1 MKHCMTFSM
10 DNKNIVD
17 VTNSP
22 KDWEDFWNSF
32 NDYYNEDDRANYLVR
47 MYDQFTM
54 MQVTKTMPTTPKTSK
69 GIKSQQNRVLNWARK
84 TYPNN
89 IRYEVEPVPIR

>member
-1 MKHCMTFSM
+1 M

-32 NDYYNEDDRANYLVR
+32 NDHYNEDDRANASGSDVR
-47 MYDQFTM
+47 PVHNDA
-54 MQVTKTMPTTPKTSK
+54 SDE
-69 GIKSQQNRVLNWARK
+69 
-84 TYPNN
+84 NN
-89 IRYEVEPVPIR
+89 AHNSEDI

>member
-1 MKHCMTFSM
+1 M

-32 NDYYNEDDRANYLVR
+32 NDYYNEDDRANLSRSDLRSVHN
-47 MYDQFTM
+47 DA
-54 MQVTKTMPTTPKTSK
+54 SSEDNAHNSEDIE
-69 GIKSQQNRVLNWARK
+69 GD
-84 TYPNN
+84 
-89 IRYEVEPVPIR
+89 

>member
-1 MKHCMTFSM
+1 M

-32 NDYYNEDDRANYLVR
+32 NDYNEDDRANLSRSDLRSVHN
-47 MYDQFTM
+47 DASSEDNANN
-54 MQVTKTMPTTPKTSK
+54 SK
-69 GIKSQQNRVLNWARK
+69 DIEGD
-84 TYPNN
+84 
-89 IRYEVEPVPIR
+89 

>member
-1 MKHCMTFSM
+1 MRHSLISSM

-32 NDYYNEDDRANYLVR
+32 NNHNENDRTNLSGSDVR
-47 MYDQFTM
+47 SVHNDA
-54 MQVTKTMPTTPKTSK
+54 S
-69 GIKSQQNRVLNWARK
+69 GEDNAHNSEDI
-84 TYPNN
+84 
-89 IRYEVEPVPIR
+89 

>member
-32 NDYYNEDDRANYLVR
+32 NDYYNEDDRANLSGSDLR
-47 MYDQFTM
+47 
-54 MQVTKTMPTTPKTSK
+54 
-69 GIKSQQNRVLNWARK
+69 
-84 TYPNN
+84 
-89 IRYEVEPVPIR
+89 PVHNDASNEDNAHNSEDI

>member
-1 MKHCMTFSM
+1 MRHSLISSM

-32 NDYYNEDDRANYLVR
+32 NNHNENDRTNL
-47 MYDQFTM
+47 
-54 MQVTKTMPTTPKTSK
+54 SGS
-69 GIKSQQNRVLNWARK
+69 GIRSVHNDASDEDNAH
-84 TYPNN
+84 NSED
-89 IRYEVEPVPIR
+89 I

>member
-32 NDYYNEDDRANYLVR
+32 NDYYNEDDRANLSGSDVR
-47 MYDQFTM
+47 
-54 MQVTKTMPTTPKTSK
+54 
-69 GIKSQQNRVLNWARK
+69 
-84 TYPNN
+84 
-89 IRYEVEPVPIR
+89 PVHDDAGNEDNAHNTEDIEGH

>member
-1 MKHCMTFSM
+1 M

-32 NDYYNEDDRANYLVR
+32 NDYNENDRANLSRSDLRSVHN
-47 MYDQFTM
+47 DA
-54 MQVTKTMPTTPKTSK
+54 S
-69 GIKSQQNRVLNWARK
+69 NEDNA
-84 TYPNN
+84 NN
-89 IRYEVEPVPIR
+89 SEDI

>member
-10 DNKNIVD
+10 DNNNIVD

-32 NDYYNEDDRANYLVR
+32 NDYYNEDDRANL
-47 MYDQFTM
+47 
-54 MQVTKTMPTTPKTSK
+54 SGS
-69 GIKSQQNRVLNWARK
+69 GIRPVHNDAGNEDNA
-84 TYPNN
+84 NN
-89 IRYEVEPVPIR
+89 SEDIEGD

>member
-1 MKHCMTFSM
+1 M

-32 NDYYNEDDRANYLVR
+32 NDYYNEDDRANLSRSDVR
-47 MYDQFTM
+47 
-54 MQVTKTMPTTPKTSK
+54 
-69 GIKSQQNRVLNWARK
+69 
-84 TYPNN
+84 
-89 IRYEVEPVPIR
+89 PVYNDASDEDNAHNSEDIEGD

>member
-1 MKHCMTFSM
+1 M

-32 NDYYNEDDRANYLVR
+32 NDYYNEDDRANLSRSDVR
-47 MYDQFTM
+47 SVHNDA
-54 MQVTKTMPTTPKTSK
+54 SNEDNAHNSEDIE
-69 GIKSQQNRVLNWARK
+69 GD
-84 TYPNN
+84 
-89 IRYEVEPVPIR
+89 

>member
-1 MKHCMTFSM
+1 M

-32 NDYYNEDDRANYLVR
+32 NDYNENDCTNLSGSDVRPVHNDASNEDNAHNSEDI
-47 MYDQFTM
+47 Q
-54 MQVTKTMPTTPKTSK
+54 
-69 GIKSQQNRVLNWARK
+69 GH
-84 TYPNN
+84 
-89 IRYEVEPVPIR
+89 